1 MCKMLTEKSGGWWG
15 GLWVHSVLSVRFF
28 CKLKNSQ
35 KKTRSI
41 NIFKWAFKNMRI
53 LKANQVLLLQNKG

>member
-1 MCKMLTEKSGGWWG
+1 MCKMLIEKSGGWWG

-35 KKTRSI
+35 KKQDLV
-41 NIFKWAFKNMRI
+41 IFLNELFKI
-53 LKANQVLLLQNKG
+53 WGF